1 MSGGILSGI
10 WIFVSFAN
18 QNQRNMENKTLFSE
32 ILERQSDLL
41 ERIRHAAH
49 EAHAAVNQFYG
60 VDLPYSYHLD
70 GVAELVA
77 RYGGEVC
84 TRAEDVPAVMFG
96 AWFHDSIED
105 ARLTYND
112 VRKRARSLGLDEAQ
126 AFTAAEIVYALTNEK
141 GRTRAERAGV
151 KYYEG
156 IRATPYAPMVK
167 LADRIANVRFSLR
180 QASDYNHRM
189 ARVYREEWPHFLASL
204 WPATDDPRMG
214 LPQEMVLQ
222 LCELLG
228 VDGKGMFE
236 D

>member
-1 MSGGILSGI
+1 M
-10 WIFVSFAN
+10 
-18 QNQRNMENKTLFSE
+18 
-32 ILERQSDLL
+32 
-41 ERIRHAAH
+41 
-49 EAHAAVNQFYG
+49 
-60 VDLPYSYHLD
+60 D

-84 TRAEDVPAVMFG
+84 TRVEDVSAVMFG

-126 AFTAAEIVYALTNEK
+126 AFMAAEIVYALTNEK

-156 IRATPYAPMVK
+156 IRAVPYAPMVK
-167 LADRIANVRFSLR
+167 LADRMANVRFSLR
-180 QASDYNHRM
+180 QTSDYNHRM
-189 ARVYREEWPHFLASL
+189 AGVYREEWPHFLASL

-222 LCELLG
+222 LCGLLG
-228 VDGKGMFE
+228 VDAKGMFE

>member
-10 WIFVSFAN
+10 WIFVSFVN

-84 TRAEDVPAVMFG
+84 TRVEDVLAVMFG

-126 AFTAAEIVYALTNEK
+126 AFMAAEIVYALTNEK

-156 IRATPYAPMVK
+156 IRAVRPHGQVGRPHGQRTFL
-167 LADRIANVRFSLR
+167 LAADFGLQSSHGRSL
-180 QASDYNHRM
+180 S
-189 ARVYREEWPHFLASL
+189 
-204 WPATDDPRMG
+204 
-214 LPQEMVLQ
+214 
-222 LCELLG
+222 
-228 VDGKGMFE
+228 
-236 D
+236 

>member
-10 WIFVSFAN
+10 WIFVSFVN

-84 TRAEDVPAVMFG
+84 TRAEDVSAVMFG

-112 VRKRARSLGLDEAQ
+112 VRKRARSLGLDEVQ
-126 AFTAAEIVYALTNEK
+126 AFMAAEIVYALTKK
-141 GRTRAERAGV
+141 GVHVPSVRA
-151 KYYEG
+151 
-156 IRATPYAPMVK
+156 
-167 LADRIANVRFSLR
+167 
-180 QASDYNHRM
+180 
-189 ARVYREEWPHFLASL
+189 
-204 WPATDDPRMG
+204 
-214 LPQEMVLQ
+214 
-222 LCELLG
+222 
-228 VDGKGMFE
+228 
-236 D
+236 

>member
-1 MSGGILSGI
+1 
-10 WIFVSFAN
+10 
-18 QNQRNMENKTLFSE
+18 MENKTLFSE

-126 AFTAAEIVYALTNEK
+126 AFMAAEIVYALTNEK

-156 IRATPYAPMVK
+156 IRAVPYGR
-167 LADRIANVRFSLR
+167 LRITTIAWPEFIVRSGLTSWHPFGLR
-180 QASDYNHRM
+180 RTTRAWGFHKKWCFNFAGFWGWTQRGCLKTENGLW
-189 ARVYREEWPHFLASL
+189 AR
-204 WPATDDPRMG
+204 
-214 LPQEMVLQ
+214 
-222 LCELLG
+222 
-228 VDGKGMFE
+228 GKNIR
-236 D
+236 

>member
-1 MSGGILSGI
+1 
-10 WIFVSFAN
+10 
-18 QNQRNMENKTLFSE
+18 MENKTLFSE

-41 ERIRHAAH
+41 ERVRHAAH

-60 VDLPYSYHLD
+60 RDLPYSYHLD
-70 GVAELVA
+70 GVAELVV

-167 LADRIANVRFSLR
+167 
-180 QASDYNHRM
+180 
-189 ARVYREEWPHFLASL
+189 
-204 WPATDDPRMG
+204 
-214 LPQEMVLQ
+214 
-222 LCELLG
+222 
-228 VDGKGMFE
+228 
-236 D
+236 

>member
-1 MSGGILSGI
+1 MSDI
-10 WIFVSFAN
+10 WIFVSFVN

-41 ERIRHAAH
+41 ERICHSAH

-96 AWFHDSIED
+96 AWFHD
-105 ARLTYND
+105 
-112 VRKRARSLGLDEAQ
+112 EAQ
-126 AFTAAEIVYALTNEK
+126 AFMAAEIVYALTNEK

-167 LADRIANVRFSLR
+167 LADRMANVRFSLR
-180 QASDYNHRM
+180 QTSDYNHRM
-189 ARVYREEWPHFLASL
+189 AGVYREEWPHFLASL

-222 LCELLG
+222 LCGLLG
-228 VDGKGMFE
+228 VDAKGMFE

>member
-1 MSGGILSGI
+1 
-10 WIFVSFAN
+10 
-18 QNQRNMENKTLFSE
+18 MENKTLFSE

-70 GVAELVA
+70 SVAELVA

-84 TRAEDVPAVMFG
+84 TRVEDVPAVMFG

-126 AFTAAEIVYALTNEK
+126 AFMAAEIVYALTNEK

-156 IRATPYAPMVK
+156 IRAVPYA
-167 LADRIANVRFSLR
+167 DRMANVRFSLR
-180 QASDYNHRM
+180 QTSDYNHRM
-189 ARVYREEWPHFLASL
+189 AGVYREEWPHFLASL

-222 LCELLG
+222 LCGLLG
-228 VDGKGMFE
+228 VDAKGMFE
-236 D
+236 DWKRPLGTW

>member
-1 MSGGILSGI
+1 M
-10 WIFVSFAN
+10 
-18 QNQRNMENKTLFSE
+18 
-32 ILERQSDLL
+32 
-41 ERIRHAAH
+41 
-49 EAHAAVNQFYG
+49 
-60 VDLPYSYHLD
+60 
-70 GVAELVA
+70 
-77 RYGGEVC
+77 
-84 TRAEDVPAVMFG
+84 
-96 AWFHDSIED
+96 
-105 ARLTYND
+105 
-112 VRKRARSLGLDEAQ
+112 
-126 AFTAAEIVYALTNEK
+126 AAEIVYALTNEK

-167 LADRIANVRFSLR
+167 LADRMANVRFSLR
-180 QASDYNHRM
+180 QTSDYNHRM

-228 VDGKGMFE
+228 VDAKGMFE

>member
-1 MSGGILSGI
+1 MG
-10 WIFVSFAN
+10 
-18 QNQRNMENKTLFSE
+18 NKTLFSE
-32 ILERQSDLL
+32 TLERQSGLL
-41 ERIRHAAH
+41 ERIRHDAH
-49 EAHAAVNQFYG
+49 ETHAAVNQLYG
-60 VDLPYSYHLD
+60 ADLPYSYHLD

-84 TRAEDVPAVMFG
+84 TRAEDVAAVMFG

-112 VRKRARSLGLDEAQ
+112 VRRRARSLGLDEAQ
-126 AFTAAEIVYALTNEK
+126 AFMATEIAYALTNEK

-167 LADRIANVRFSLR
+167 LADRMANVQFSLR
-180 QASDYNHRM
+180 QTSDYNHRM
-189 ARVYREEWPHFLASL
+189 AGVYREECPHFLASL
-204 WPATDDPRMG
+204 RPATDDPRMG

-222 LCELLG
+222 LCGLLG
-228 VDGKGMFE
+228 VDAKGMLE
-236 D
+236 S

>member
-1 MSGGILSGI
+1 
-10 WIFVSFAN
+10 
-18 QNQRNMENKTLFSE
+18 MENKTLFSE

-77 RYGGEVC
+77 RYGDEVC
-84 TRAEDVPAVMFG
+84 TRVEDVLAVMFG

-126 AFTAAEIVYALTNEK
+126 AFMAAETAADCTKMSV
-141 GRTRAERAGV
+141 
-151 KYYEG
+151 
-156 IRATPYAPMVK
+156 
-167 LADRIANVRFSLR
+167 
-180 QASDYNHRM
+180 Q
-189 ARVYREEWPHFLASL
+189 
-204 WPATDDPRMG
+204 
-214 LPQEMVLQ
+214 
-222 LCELLG
+222 
-228 VDGKGMFE
+228 
-236 D
+236 

>member
-1 MSGGILSGI
+1 
-10 WIFVSFAN
+10 
-18 QNQRNMENKTLFSE
+18 MENKTLFSE

-112 VRKRARSLGLDEAQ
+112 Q
-126 AFTAAEIVYALTNEK
+126 I
-141 GRTRAERAGV
+141 
-151 KYYEG
+151 
-156 IRATPYAPMVK
+156 
-167 LADRIANVRFSLR
+167 FS
-180 QASDYNHRM
+180 
-189 ARVYREEWPHFLASL
+189 F
-204 WPATDDPRMG
+204 
-214 LPQEMVLQ
+214 VLS
-222 LCELLG
+222 
-228 VDGKGMFE
+228 
-236 D
+236 

>member
-1 MSGGILSGI
+1 
-10 WIFVSFAN
+10 
-18 QNQRNMENKTLFSE
+18 MENKTLFSE

-60 VDLPYSYHLD
+60 VDLPDSYHLG

-77 RYGGEVC
+77 RYGGEEC

-126 AFTAAEIVYALTNEK
+126 AFMAAEIVYALTNEK

-156 IRATPYAPMVK
+156 IRAVPYAPMVK
-167 LADRIANVRFSLR
+167 LADRMANVRFSLR
-180 QASDYNHRM
+180 QTSDYNHRM
-189 ARVYREEWPHFLASL
+189 A
-204 WPATDDPRMG
+204 
-214 LPQEMVLQ
+214 
-222 LCELLG
+222 G
-228 VDGKGMFE
+228 V
-236 D
+236 

>member
-1 MSGGILSGI
+1 
-10 WIFVSFAN
+10 
-18 QNQRNMENKTLFSE
+18 MENKTLFSE

-84 TRAEDVPAVMFG
+84 TRVEDVLAVMFG

-126 AFTAAEIVYALTNEK
+126 AFMAAEIVYALTNEK

-156 IRATPYAPMVK
+156 IRAVPYAPMVK
-167 LADRIANVRFSLR
+167 LADR
-180 QASDYNHRM
+180 M
-189 ARVYREEWPHFLASL
+189 AGVYREEWPHFLASL

-214 LPQEMVLQ
+214 LPEEMVLQ
-222 LCELLG
+222 LCGLLG
-228 VDGKGMFE
+228 VDAKGMFE

>member
-10 WIFVSFAN
+10 WIFVSFVN
-18 QNQRNMENKTLFSE
+18 QNQRYMGNKTLFSE

-41 ERIRHAAH
+41 ERIRRAAH
-49 EAHAAVNQFYG
+49 EAHDDVNQLYG
-60 VDLPYSYHLD
+60 RGLPYSYHLD
-70 GVAELVA
+70 RVAELVA

-84 TRAEDVPAVMFG
+84 MRAEDVPAVMFG

-112 VRKRARSLGLDEAQ
+112 VRKCARSLGLDEAQ
-126 AFTAAEIVYALTNEK
+126 AFMAAEIVYALTNEK

-167 LADRIANVRFSLR
+167 LADRMANVCFSLR
-180 QASDYNHRM
+180 QTSDYNHRM
-189 ARVYREEWPHFLASL
+189 AGVYREECPHFLASL

-222 LCELLG
+222 LCGLLG
-228 VDGKGMFE
+228 VDAKGMFE